1 MIGRISMKLFVI
13 SQYFWPENFT
23 INSIATSL
31 VNKNYKIK
39 VITGKPNYPTGVMFN
54 GYKALGFQNENYKG
68 VEVQRIP
75 LLPRGRNVFSLAINY
90 FSFVLSG
97 LLFMPWLLRKEKS
110 DVIFVYGVSPILQAI
125 PAIYLGWLKNVPVV
139 LWVQDLWPESLS
151 ATGYVTNK
159 YVLKIVEYIVRFI
172 YKRVDLLL
180 VQSEAFIGPVS
191 ELAPGTPIK
200 YFPNSVDVSFTQP
213 TDRQVTNLPG
223 LDAPFSILFA
233 GNIGTA
239 QAVEVILEA
248 ATLLKDQTEIQFV
261 LLGDGSRRNWM
272 INEAKNRGLENLQLP
287 GKFPVED
294 MPVYMQK
301 ATALLVTLSDKK
313 IFSKTIPNKVQAYMA
328 SGRPILASINGE
340 TARVVTKSGAGIATP
355 AENSGELA
363 HAILKLV
370 NMNASERDKMG
381 SNGKK
386 YFKAHFDH
394 DQLVEQ
400 LIILLKSA
408 KRKI

>member
-1 MIGRISMKLFVI
+1 MIGFYIMKLVII

-23 INSIATSL
+23 INNIATSI
-31 VNKNYKIK
+31 VNKNYKTK
-39 VITGKPNYPTGVMFN
+39 VITGKPNYPKGVIFE
-54 GYKALGFQNENYKG
+54 GYKSFGFLNERHEG

-75 LLPRGRNVFSLAINY
+75 LLPRGSNVFSLAINY

-125 PAIYLGWLKNVPVV
+125 PAIYLGWLKNAPVV

-200 YFPNSVDVSFTQP
+200 YYPNSVDVSFTQP

-248 ATLLKDQTEIQFV
+248 ATLLKDQTDIQFV

-301 ATALLVTLSDKK
+301 ATALLVTLADKE

-340 TARVVTKSGAGIATP
+340 TARVITKSGAGIAMP
-355 AENSGELA
+355 AENGGELA
-363 HAILKLV
+363 NAILKLL